1 MPPKP
6 VQSGKGQTSLFSFFN
21 KPKTTAAATS
31 SDTGTPSNDVPA
43 VDTTT
48 SAETL
53 ATTPLKQLVQLPAK
67 AVSQNIA
74 RTNSGIAM
82 EVEDQDKKEDSAGKK
97 RANPATG
104 ATTDS

>member
-6 VQSGKGQTSLFSFFN
+6 VQTGKGQTSLFSFFN
-21 KPKTTAAATS
+21 KPKTIAAATS
-31 SDTGTPSNDVPA
+31 SDTITPSNDVPA
-43 VDTTT
+43 ADTTA

-53 ATTPLKQLVQLPAK
+53 ATTPLKLLEQLPAK

-74 RTNSGIAM
+74 KTNSGIAM
-82 EVEDQDKKEDSAGKK
+82 EVEDQDKQEDSAGKK

-104 ATTDS
+104 AITDS